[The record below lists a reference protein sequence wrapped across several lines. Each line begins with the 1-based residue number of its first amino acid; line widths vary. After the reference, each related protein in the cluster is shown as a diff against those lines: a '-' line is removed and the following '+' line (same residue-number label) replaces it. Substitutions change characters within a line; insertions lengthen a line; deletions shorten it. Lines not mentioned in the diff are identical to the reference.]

1 MNHAVFPT
9 SFKPS
14 HTITRFAIFAI
25 FAIVVAWA
33 LITLSGCSYSIAPFD
48 EPGVRGK
55 VIDHDTKAPIQGV
68 IVYGYYATVAGS
80 IGGGESV
87 KEVLRSFEA
96 ETDANGVFELPP
108 WKSSLKLVR
117 GEPRDQF
124 PRLGF
129 YKGGYAA
136 VGDLLTTLRKW
147 YPQGPESG
155 ERVISN
161 NGTLYD
167 WTARPQ
173 ALKKAKT
180 ERERYDALRDSSDSV
195 MTTGLCGW
203 EDYKKLLWA
212 KHVEWKDWLKR
223 NIPAEGLDNFGYPK
237 SNQPAPEWF
246 YSISNKSGV
255 DALMVSFLA
264 RRDEWKCANPEKAFF
279 GKTRL

>member
-1 MNHAVFPT
+1 M
-9 SFKPS
+9 PS
-14 HTITRFAIFAI
+14 HTITRLAM
-25 FAIVVAWA
+25 FAIVVVLA
-33 LITLSGCSYSIAPFD
+33 LATLSACSYSIAPFD

-55 VIDHDTKAPIQGV
+55 VIDHDTKAPLQGV
-68 IVYGYYATVAGS
+68 IVYGYYATVEGS

-136 VGDLLTTLRKW
+136 VGDSLTTLRKW

-155 ERVISN
+155 ERVIAN
-161 NGTLYD
+161 NGALYD
-167 WTARPQ
+167 WTARSQ

-180 ERERYDALRDSSDSV
+180 ERERYDALRDSQDS
-195 MTTGLCGW
+195 MMSTGTCGW

-212 KHVEWKDWLKR
+212 KHVEWKGWIVR
-223 NIPAEGLDNFGYPK
+223 NVPTEHLDIEGYGKGNYFHPDPDVRTYTAR
-237 SNQPAPEWF
+237 SA
-246 YSISNKSGV
+246 V
-255 DALMVSFLA
+255 DALKKQFA
-264 RRDEWKCANPEKAFF
+264 GAEGAWKCANPNNVFNESNSK
-279 GKTRL
+279 

>member
-1 MNHAVFPT
+1 MNQAVFPT
-9 SFKPS
+9 PFKPS
-14 HTITRFAIFAI
+14 HTITRVAT
-25 FAIVVAWA
+25 VVVLA
-33 LITLSGCSYSIAPFD
+33 LITLSACSYSIAPFD

-55 VIDHDTKAPIQGV
+55 VIDHDTKAPLQGV
-68 IVYGYYATVAGS
+68 IVYGYYATVEGS

-136 VGDLLTTLRKW
+136 VGDSLTTLRKW

-155 ERVISN
+155 ERVIAN
-161 NGTLYD
+161 NGNLYD

-195 MTTGLCGW
+195 MTTGPCGW
-203 EDYKKLLWA
+203 EDYKNLLWA
-212 KHVEWKDWLKR
+212 KHVEWKAFLQR
-223 NIPAEGLDNFGYPK
+223 NIPPDGLDSRGYKK
-237 SNQPAPEWF
+237 SSFSHPDRDLALSSE
-246 YSISNKSGV
+246 SSVDVIISN
-255 DALMVSFLA
+255 FLGA
-264 RRDEWKCANPEKAFF
+264 GDTWRCQNPERLFSKA
-279 GKTRL
+279 KQEK